1 MAYDS
6 ATYNKPSPGG
16 AALAGLFQGFGQGFG
31 NQITSS
37 IEDKRKAAQAEKNAA
52 MQAKIQREQLLT
64 HMKGLLAMQQAG
76 GAVSATGPAGPQA
89 QSDIFDF
96 AMQSPE
102 QQTQGMDLYSH
113 AITGRTGTMEQGNP
127 GIAQAARDFSVP
139 GENTPVT
146 QVGIPGN
153 QAMRPA
159 ATADKYGYMN
169 PKVQAVRGKAPTSA
183 KTPTPKSPSTLNAAA
198 DAATRAEL
206 QAKIDKLSQ
215 FTGDP
220 TDPAFLSLSQEIEDG
235 LKKEGTRKLMRAW
248 RGEYGQTPKMEEI
261 RNLRGSRFDQQTYQE
276 EIAAMGQRQATAT
289 PAPAGSKPGI
299 SFNH

>member
-1 MAYDS
+1 MSYNPD
-6 ATYNKPSPGG
+6 TYNKPSMGG

-31 NQITSS
+31 TGISS
-37 IEDKRKAAQAEKNAA
+37 SLEEKRKAAQAEKNMA

-102 QQTQGMDLYSH
+102 QQTQGMDLFH
-113 AITGRTGTMEQGNP
+113 QALAGNQGI
-127 GIAQAARDFSVP
+127 GQAASSFPAP
-139 GENTPVT
+139 GETSPIT
-146 QVGIPGN
+146 QVGIPQN

-159 ATADKYGYMN
+159 ATADQYGYMN
-169 PKVQAVRGKAPTSA
+169 PKVQAVRGKAPTST

-248 RGEYGQTPKMEEI
+248 RGEYGQAPKMEEI

-276 EIAAMGQRQATAT
+276 EIAAMGQKQAAT
-289 PAPAGSKPGI
+289 PPVPAGSRPGLVI
-299 SFNH
+299 KSFNH